1 MPSVTF
7 YLTGRKT
14 NVDFKKSERMAE
26 IIFLLYFHLLISKVK
41 GRRKWLPL
49 VKGSWER
56 LEDMEAWIYG
66 LQTELEWRVIWS
78 ESESWSLLEKSTSR
92 KTTAFFWNFENPLS
106 FLIFLIVSLMSKL
119 TNFDEEQFIF
129 SFMTNDFCIL
139 SKVVIFFLFL
149 NFCSLNFYF

>member
-1 MPSVTF
+1 MSCPYESFCFHIGICKGDETVQWVRGGRSVKLQLPSVTF

-14 NVDFKKSERMAE
+14 NMDFKKSERMAE

-49 VKGSWER
+49 AKGSWER

-78 ESESWSLLEKSTSR
+78 ESESWSLLEKSISR
-92 KTTAFFWNFENPLS
+92 KKKQHFFEIL
-106 FLIFLIVSLMSKL
+106 K
-119 TNFDEEQFIF
+119 
-129 SFMTNDFCIL
+129 IL
-139 SKVVIFFLFL
+139 SPFWF
-149 NFCSLNFYF
+149 S